1 MQNET
6 LTGAVSVMTSAV
18 SRVTWRRGVCC
29 LHLAFC
35 ILHYCAPV
43 HAQQLLERVL
53 ARIGTTA
60 VTLTDVRVALALGLV
75 EVKPGE
81 DRETAALQRAIDR
94 QLLLTEVA
102 RFPPPEPSAAAV
114 AEEVSAMK
122 SHAGPELDRL
132 RASMGLDEAKLQELA
147 RQTLRIR
154 AYTAQRFGTTAQVT
168 MDEVRKYYDDHPD
181 QFTRQGARVPFE
193 EAEPTARQLAS
204 AERLRRTIDQWT
216 RDLRT
221 RAEVVV
227 VGGQ

>member
-1 MQNET
+1 
-6 LTGAVSVMTSAV
+6 
-18 SRVTWRRGVCC
+18 
-29 LHLAFC
+29 
-35 ILHYCAPV
+35 
-43 HAQQLLERVL
+43 VL
-53 ARIGTTA
+53 ARIGTAA
-60 VTLTDVRVALALGLV
+60 VTLTDVRVALTLGLV

-94 QLLLTEVA
+94 QLLLNEVA

-114 AEEVSAMK
+114 AEEVAAMK
-122 SHAGPELDRL
+122 SHAGAELDRL

-193 EAEPTARQLAS
+193 EAAPTARQLAS

-221 RAEVVV
+221 RADVVV
-227 VGGQ
+227 VGSRQ